1 MTEHPNY
8 RALSPPDE
16 KARPEYTY
24 TERRAEL
31 YDLIEQAGHYRNLE
45 RSTRDLGNRYGVSHN
60 TIRNDIEA
68 IHEWK
73 ADHLGQHATA
83 ELQTLKTRAVQD
95 ALDRGDSEEAYYLM
109 RKHFETLMDHG
120 AVDSATEEHEHTH
133 DATEA
138 YAALVGAASETASE
152 EATDA
157 GE

>member
-1 MTEHPNY
+1 MTDHPNY

-45 RSTRDLGNRYGVSHN
+45 RSIRDLGNRYGVSHT

-83 ELQTLKTRAVQD
+83 ELQTLKTRAIQD

-120 AVDSATEEHEHTH
+120 AVASAAEEHEHTH

-152 EATDA
+152 EVPDDD
-157 GE
+157 E